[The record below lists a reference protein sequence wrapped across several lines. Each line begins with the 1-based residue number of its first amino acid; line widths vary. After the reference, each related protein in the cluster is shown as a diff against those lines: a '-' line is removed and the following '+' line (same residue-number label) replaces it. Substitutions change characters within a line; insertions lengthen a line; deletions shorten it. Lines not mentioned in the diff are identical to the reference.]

1 MRRGL
6 FRLALAASGALAA
19 LVAPSDARA
28 FEREWHVGG
37 GVGVTAYPHY
47 YSAGPALG
55 LNAAYGVSDVFD
67 LKFEL
72 LGSLNSYVPP
82 FSKANAAPARNPPQ
96 SERAE
101 PWSAV
106 AGLSYK
112 LDILQWIPYG
122 ALLLGYQHIGGR
134 LPLGEPF
141 RRDDALAA
149 IVLGLDYAATRNFG
163 LGASV
168 RSDIL
173 LTSSERGAAFT
184 PMLRAEY
191 HWGF

>member
-1 MRRGL
+1 MKRAPAGSIAVGL
-6 FRLALAASGALAA
+6 LIALFSSTRAY
-19 LVAPSDARA
+19 A

-37 GVGVTAYPHY
+37 GVGLTAYPHY

-55 LNAAYGVSDVFD
+55 LNAGYGISDVFD
-67 LKFEL
+67 LKLEL
-72 LGSLNSYVPP
+72 LGSFHGYESSASSGAAHAEP
-82 FSKANAAPARNPPQ
+82 FSAI
-96 SERAE
+96 
-101 PWSAV
+101 

-112 LDILQWIPYG
+112 LDVLQWIPY
-122 ALLLGYQHIGGR
+122 AAVFVGYQHIAGT

-141 RRDDALAA
+141 HRDDALGAL
-149 IVLGLDYAATRNFG
+149 ILGLDYAMTRNFG

-168 RSDIL
+168 RSDML
-173 LTSSERGAAFT
+173 LSSPSQGLAFT